1 MMKGD
6 CAFRPRA
13 GLSALHGMTGGIAL
27 LCEVA
32 TYITSVGQAP
42 PYTCAQD
49 DIGDCAR
56 DACKNP
62 IRVDP
67 RLQHSGTGWGLNN
80 EAGRPGGVLMIV
92 LTRRN
97 R

>member
-6 CAFRPRA
+6 CALRPGA

-42 PYTCAQD
+42 PYICAQD

-62 IRVDP
+62 IRVDD
-67 RLQHSGTGWGLNN
+67 TLNN
-80 EAGRPGGVLMIV
+80 GAGRPGGLLMIV
-92 LTRRN
+92 LTWLDR
-97 R
+97 